1 MFSTVIVGFDGSE
14 RGYDALALARA
25 LCNPHG
31 GALLLACVYP
41 FEPLFDEELAM
52 GERSRAARIEA
63 EELLTGARAE
73 LRDVEVECCALPGTS
88 VARAL
93 TELAEDEGAD
103 LVVVGSTRRAHRR
116 VGVGDVA
123 LRLLHGSP
131 CAVAVAPPDFQARG
145 ALHRIGVAYD
155 GSPEAETALDAGY
168 RIAEELHTGVTIYSA
183 HEARAERARE
193 LVTVAALRAPGTL
206 VTETCVLEGRPAAA
220 IIRAARGMT
229 DLLVMGSR
237 GYGPI
242 RRALLGSVSEAL
254 VHAAAVPVLVM
265 PRAAVRDAPRGQEAR
280 LAGSTA

>member
-1 MFSTVIVGFDGSE
+1 VFSTVIVGFDGSE
-14 RGYDALALARA
+14 RGSDALALARA
-25 LCNPHG
+25 LCDRHG

-41 FEPLFDEELAM
+41 YEPLFDEELAM
-52 GERSRAARIEA
+52 GERSRAARLEA
-63 EELLTGARAE
+63 EELLAGARAE
-73 LRDVEVECCALPGTS
+73 LHGVGVACCALPGTS

-103 LVVVGSTRRAHRR
+103 LVVVGSAHRAHRR
-116 VGVGDVA
+116 VGLGDVA

-131 CAVAVAPPDFQARG
+131 CAVAVAPPDFRARG
-145 ALHRIGVAYD
+145 ELRRVGVAYD

-168 RIAEELHTGVTIYSA
+168 RIAEELHAGVTIYSA
-183 HEARAERARE
+183 HEAHAERARD

-206 VTETCVLEGRPAAA
+206 VPEACVLEGPPAAA
-220 IIRAARGMT
+220 IIGAARGVT

-242 RRALLGSVSEAL
+242 RRALLGSVSEDL

-265 PRAAVRDAPRGQEAR
+265 PRAAVRDAPREQGAG